1 MLGMRGLILANKYKI
16 TNEETIMRVA
26 AGVILIIA
34 AVFNLL
40 ASLGYLAGGAVT
52 SGAADLTEAAYMQG
66 AELTDQEK
74 KDIENIKNEIGGSG
88 VGFLAFGVFL
98 LVSVGILIAGA
109 VFLFQDK
116 KPQFIMVAGGMA
128 ILAEVIGILIT
139 NFGVT
144 NIVGLVGGVLA
155 IIAAKSMSNGV
166 VSPVEAE

>member
-1 MLGMRGLILANKYKI
+1 
-16 TNEETIMRVA
+16 MRVA

-34 AVFNLL
+34 AIFNLV
-40 ASLGYLAGGAVT
+40 ASLGYLAGGAAT
-52 SGAADLTEAAYMQG
+52 SGVANMTDSAYMQSQDLT
-66 AELTDQEK
+66 AEEK
-74 KDIENIKNEIGGSG
+74 AEIERVKDEIGGSG

-139 NFGVT
+139 TFGVT
-144 NIVGLVGGVLA
+144 NILGLVGGVLA
-155 IIAAKSMSNGV
+155 IIAAKSMTGGV
-166 VSPVEAE
+166 VPPVEAE